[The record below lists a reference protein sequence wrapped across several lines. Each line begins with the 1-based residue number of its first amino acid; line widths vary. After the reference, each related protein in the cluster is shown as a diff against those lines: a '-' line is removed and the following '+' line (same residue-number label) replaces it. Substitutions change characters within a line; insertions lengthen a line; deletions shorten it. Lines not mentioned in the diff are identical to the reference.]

1 MTNLLADIGGTNTR
15 CAITGPDGRHGPV
28 QAFRNRDFDSLQ
40 SLLVAYLESLP
51 ACGDGRLKGGF
62 AGVRALTVP
71 CPARSTLGTCRLSR
85 FRGCVPPV
93 QGTMAVVHS
102 RQAKGNPYP

>member
-28 QAFRNRDFDSLQ
+28 QAFRDRDFDSLQ

-51 ACGDGRLKGGF
+51 AGERPIHGALAIAAPLRGDD
-62 AGVRALTVP
+62 VHMTNINW
-71 CPARSTLGTCRLSR
+71 R
-85 FRGCVPPV
+85 FSVS
-93 QGTMAVVHS
+93 AI
-102 RQAKGNPYP
+102 